1 MNKYKVKVSHIF
13 SEIID
18 VEADSEE
25 SAREGA
31 VTILRSDERKG
42 NPYYESTLPL
52 EHWPVITAEK
62 FEEMVKE
69 FESNMNKEPSNII
82 TPSIITP

>member
-1 MNKYKVKVSHIF
+1 MNKYKVKVSHVF

-18 VEADSEE
+18 VEADSED

-31 VTILRSDERKG
+31 ITLLQDEDRQG
-42 NPYYESTLPL
+42 APSYETTLPP
-52 EHWPVITAEK
+52 EHWPVISAEK

-69 FESNMNKEPSNII
+69 FQSNLNKEPSNII